1 MSENSMTGPTSNSG
15 FGSSRYPYYYGP
27 GGRLVLVDS
36 ALEAVNRGSTTI
48 GIKTPNFALLS
59 SHIKP
64 TKALVDPAEKVFTI
78 DRHVGATGSG
88 YIGDILQLI
97 DELRLEAQKHR
108 LTFES
113 PIDISSLA
121 KHIGS
126 YLHNFTI
133 YAVRPQAASIIIA
146 GEDQTGV
153 QLYQVDPSGTFF
165 RGSGFA
171 IGQSSDTALDI
182 IQREYTADMGV
193 DQAIELSNKAIER
206 ALGEKPLVE
215 TGIVIK
221 NKNREVTKGEE
232 EVGQFKK
239 L

>member
-1 MSENSMTGPTSNSG
+1 MSENGITGPTSNSG
-15 FGSSRYPYYYGP
+15 FGSSSSRYPYYYGP

-113 PIDISSLA
+113 PIDVNSLA

-126 YLHNFTI
+126 YLHNYTV
-133 YAVRPQAASIIIA
+133 YAVRPQAASVIIA
-146 GEDQTGV
+146 GIDQTGI

-171 IGQSSDTALDI
+171 IGKSGDAALDVV
-182 IQREYTADMGV
+182 QSEYSADMSV
-193 DQAIELSNKAIER
+193 EQAVALSNKAIER
-206 ALGEKPLVE
+206 ALGERP
-215 TGIVIK
+215 VIEAGVVSAQEK
-221 NKNREVTKGEE
+221 
-232 EVGQFKK
+232 QFQK
-239 L
+239 LR